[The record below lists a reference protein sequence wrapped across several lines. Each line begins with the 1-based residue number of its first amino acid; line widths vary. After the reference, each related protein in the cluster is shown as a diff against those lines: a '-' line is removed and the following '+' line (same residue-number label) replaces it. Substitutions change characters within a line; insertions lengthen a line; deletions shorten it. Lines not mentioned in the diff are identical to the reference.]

1 MKQENWVES
10 QWLKSVE
17 LKKKLPFEDAAF
29 VELYRAILL
38 RNVEFCKVVTLED
51 KQSCVKMTNKFIHQA
66 VNSAFGV
73 QNKEINIHV
82 LLKKIAEDYSEEKSY
97 YFFYIIF
104 KELYRR
110 KNSDYKVVLDALR
123 KYNFPEKFKKIFKTF
138 DCKLAWDYLLTYLAH
153 EPLDKSMFSIMWLRY
168 KSSLLRCNV
177 EDYKNFVFRQY
188 LKDDK
193 NKPILNIKNIKE
205 NIYTPILKRAEINY
219 SLLKI
224 F

>member
-10 QWLKSVE
+10 QWLKSLE

-51 KQSCVKMTNKFIHQA
+51 KQSCVRMTNKFIHQA

-104 KELYRR
+104 K
-110 KNSDYKVVLDALR
+110 
-123 KYNFPEKFKKIFKTF
+123 
-138 DCKLAWDYLLTYLAH
+138 
-153 EPLDKSMFSIMWLRY
+153 
-168 KSSLLRCNV
+168 
-177 EDYKNFVFRQY
+177 
-188 LKDDK
+188 
-193 NKPILNIKNIKE
+193 
-205 NIYTPILKRAEINY
+205 
-219 SLLKI
+219 
-224 F
+224 